1 MLAKLPG
8 DALRTYVVWVPW
20 NRALERDVP
29 NATKEVWD
37 SRARHYW
44 DDAGW
49 LMNAYKPVLGGFP
62 LDPVVWDTYILYGP
76 DAKWEKDAPP
86 KPLYWMHK
94 LGSPRQPRVMGP
106 YWNAEAF
113 RARVQEIAR

>member
-1 MLAKLPG
+1 M
-8 DALRTYVVWVPW
+8 

-49 LMNAYKPVLGGFP
+49 LMNTYQTVLGGFP
-62 LDPVVWDTYILYGP
+62 LEPVWDTYLVYGR
-76 DAKWEKDAPP
+76 DAKWETDAPP
-86 KPLYWMHK
+86 TPAYWMHQ
-94 LGSPRQPRVMGP
+94 LGSPQRPRALGP
-106 YWNAEAF
+106 FWDPKIFLEHVQAA
-113 RARVQEIAR
+113 AR